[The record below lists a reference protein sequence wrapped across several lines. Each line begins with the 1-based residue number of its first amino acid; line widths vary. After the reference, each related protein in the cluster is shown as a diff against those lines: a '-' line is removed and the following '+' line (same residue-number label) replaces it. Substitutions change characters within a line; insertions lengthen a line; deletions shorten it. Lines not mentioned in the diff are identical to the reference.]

1 MKTRRILQI
10 FFGCLFG
17 LVSATFMMGAIGRV
31 MHGAPAAALLV
42 GLLPLLIGLI
52 PIGAIE
58 LQIRSLAKAG
68 KQLRAAMEDVAK
80 TAFDAPAALRPGYD
94 LSAVG
99 ITMQFPDLLQSKDE
113 NAWTAEGTR
122 GDVRVSIASH
132 TSVAGRQIG
141 EIQHVYSHV
150 VVDVLGLEKPFKI
163 QKQGLITRLGLVSDT
178 EVGDA
183 DFDAKFRIEGDSELM
198 KAVLDDGIKK
208 RIAELQAQ
216 VGNVSQDGPF
226 TGMFITLT
234 KQGLALRWPGELN
247 AAFATYVRDLLL
259 DMREKILAY
268 ENRAAAKVRVGEQT
282 GYRIAATPEES
293 TAPADDEAIEEAEGK
308 GRTQSA

>member
-1 MKTRRILQI
+1 MKPRRILQI

-31 MHGAPAAALLV
+31 MHGAPATALLV
-42 GLLPLLIGLI
+42 ALFPLLIGLI

-58 LQIRSLAKAG
+58 LQIRSLNKTGKAV
-68 KQLRAAMEDVAK
+68 RAAMEAVAK
-80 TAFDAPAALRPGYD
+80 AVFDAPAELRRGYD

-99 ITMQFPDLLQSKDE
+99 ITMPMPDLLQANDE
-113 NAWTAEGTR
+113 NAWTADGTC
-122 GDVRVSIASH
+122 GDVRVSAASH

-141 EIQHVYSHV
+141 ELHHVYSHV
-150 VVDVLGLEKPFKI
+150 VVDVLGLVKPFKI

-183 DFDAKFRIEGDSELM
+183 AFDAMFRIEGDSELM

-216 VGNVSQDGPF
+216 VGSVSQDGPF
-226 TGMFITLT
+226 GGMFITLS

-259 DMREKILAY
+259 EMREKILAY

-282 GYRIAATPEES
+282 GYRIAATPEE
-293 TAPADDEAIEEAEGK
+293 PAEEEAVEGDVDGK
-308 GRTQSA
+308 GRTQSV